1 MALVGYSDSEGSD
14 TEPTP
19 NATGSRQ
26 PSSTTSKPTF
36 QKVVNRSNP
45 HKIKVSLPATSEGGE
60 DDIANDAPPAKKPR
74 TGAGAF
80 SGFNSFLPAPKR
92 TAPVAEVVSSSS
104 KGGVGKGLGRGIN
117 LKTGAAPGFSREP
130 MLEFDKGTEE
140 DTTQDLEFYNEL
152 GEKVE
157 LVGAEGPVAKTADQ
171 TSLPLSGSKPAGKPT
186 IFKPLSVARNKQKK
200 QKKPVNS
207 DVAISNALSES
218 VEAVTSPAHV
228 PPQPA
233 PKARAKVSLFSMSND
248 DALRAS
254 STTATYESTS
264 HKDKLHPD
272 TEDTA
277 PTPTDPTYADSAP
290 QAPTS
295 ASDSSTAHAQSL
307 ASLASSLPPSA
318 RRQLLGR
325 NAKSTAATADAKILN
340 FSPDAEYSYNE
351 EYRQTADAAAMQH
364 NPVRGVAPGKHS
376 LQQLVNV
383 AATQK
388 EALEESFATGR
399 RNKREGG
406 AKYGW

>member
-14 TEPTP
+14 RESTP
-19 NATGSRQ
+19 NATASPQ
-26 PSSTTSKPTF
+26 PSSTTSKPAF
-36 QKVVNRSNP
+36 KKVVNRSNP
-45 HKIKVSLPATSEGGE
+45 HKIKVSLPETAQDGE

-92 TAPVAEVVSSSS
+92 TAAVTGATSSTS
-104 KGGVGKGLGRGIN
+104 KGAIGKGLGRGIN

-130 MLEFDKGTEE
+130 MPELDKRIEE
-140 DTTQDLEFYNEL
+140 DTTQDLESFNDL
-152 GEKVE
+152 GEKE
-157 LVGAEGPVAKTADQ
+157 EPVGSEEMTAKATDQ
-171 TSLPLSGSKPAGKPT
+171 TSLPLAGSKPAEKST
-186 IFKPLSVARNKQKK
+186 RFKPLSVARNKQKK
-200 QKKPVNS
+200 QKKPIRS
-207 DVAISNALSES
+207 DVAISSARSEP
-218 VEAVTSPAHV
+218 VEAVTSSSPI

-248 DALRAS
+248 DTLSAF
-254 STTATYESTS
+254 STTATYEPIL
-264 HKDKLHPD
+264 HKDKPHPN
-272 TEDTA
+272 TEDTEPA
-277 PTPTDPTYADSAP
+277 LTDPTHADST
-290 QAPTS
+290 TS
-295 ASDSSTAHAQSL
+295 APLSASGSTTPPQPQSL
-307 ASLASSLPPSA
+307 ASLASTLPPSA

-325 NAKSTAATADAKILN
+325 NAKSTSDAKILN
-340 FSPDAEYSYNE
+340 FSADAEYSYNE
-351 EYRQTADAAAMQH
+351 AYRQTADAAAMQH

-388 EALEESFATGR
+388 EALEESFAAGR